1 MKASLQPYSYA
12 VLLERLEDVYE
23 VEFTWLKVEPLVEGL
38 VNLDRDT
45 QDFILGWALRLLT
58 TNVYISHEFI
68 IRVVE
73 ALDRLERRVIEA
85 WAVHAADTFDQ
96 QGLRPALAV
105 IQQVDSF
112 LESAHSHAEGVT
124 FAEVESI
131 LSTFVCGLSGR
142 RLKLAQGDSVY
153 TDSETLYLPN
163 ITAQL
168 VKSKDNFLLCKA
180 QVAFMWAQTRFGSFR
195 VDFAS
200 AFAAYPDPAQALAAF
215 HALDT
220 LRLEAYMERELP
232 GLWRDMQ
239 RLEQLHDEPACPSPD
254 KGRLGGVSSRLQS
267 PNATV
272 DDVLELIPQ
281 VLGLPLPQRIY
292 QPRLDPQAVTNCM
305 LARMEREK
313 ILLRVKLAELAK
325 EMGFDSAQPPEAA
338 QEGEEEKQEVAPP
351 EFELREM
358 QEGQGMELVLDDKPI
373 APPEEVKQLLTSIML
388 DWGDVPPEFLV
399 PAGDGEYDPSLYQKE
414 EKDIEDVWKGIYHE
428 EGAFLYREW
437 DFARQHYRKNWC
449 VVRELEL
456 SPGDPVF
463 VDKVL
468 DKYQGMIKHLR
479 RTFEAMRD
487 ENRLLKRQ
495 SQGDDVDIDALVEA
509 LADSR
514 DGREMSDKLFQHMHR
529 ADRSMAVMFMVDMSG
544 STKGWINEA
553 EREALVMLCEVL
565 EKLGD
570 SYAIY
575 GFSGIGRKRCEI
587 YRIKRFDDPYN
598 ADTKARIAG
607 IIPKDYT
614 RLGVAIRH
622 LTEKLNGIEAKTR
635 LLITLSDGKPE
646 DYFDIYNTQYGIE
659 DTRQALFEARR
670 TGIHPFCIT
679 IDQRGKDYLPHMYG
693 HANWVE
699 IDDVKKLPLKV
710 ADIYRRLTS

>member
-1 MKASLQPYSYA
+1 
-12 VLLERLEDVYE
+12 
-23 VEFTWLKVEPLVEGL
+23 
-38 VNLDRDT
+38 
-45 QDFILGWALRLLT
+45 
-58 TNVYISHEFI
+58 
-68 IRVVE
+68 
-73 ALDRLERRVIEA
+73 
-85 WAVHAADTFDQ
+85 
-96 QGLRPALAV
+96 
-105 IQQVDSF
+105 
-112 LESAHSHAEGVT
+112 
-124 FAEVESI
+124 
-131 LSTFVCGLSGR
+131 
-142 RLKLAQGDSVY
+142 
-153 TDSETLYLPN
+153 
-163 ITAQL
+163 
-168 VKSKDNFLLCKA
+168 
-180 QVAFMWAQTRFGSFR
+180 
-195 VDFAS
+195 
-200 AFAAYPDPAQALAAF
+200 
-215 HALDT
+215 
-220 LRLEAYMERELP
+220 
-232 GLWRDMQ
+232 
-239 RLEQLHDEPACPSPD
+239 
-254 KGRLGGVSSRLQS
+254 
-267 PNATV
+267 
-272 DDVLELIPQ
+272 ELIPQ

-292 QPRLDPQAVTNCM
+292 QPRLDPQAVTACM

-313 ILLRVKLAELAK
+313 ILLRVKLAELVK
-325 EMGFDSAQPPEAA
+325 EHQEETPPDLPLS
-338 QEGEEEKQEVAPP
+338 GEEEEKKAVEPP

-373 APPEEVKQLLTSIML
+373 APPEDVKQLLTSIML

-399 PAGDGEYDPSLYQKE
+399 PAGEGEYDPSLYQKE

-570 SYAIY
+570 QYAIY

-598 ADTKARIAG
+598 AATKARIAG

-622 LTEKLNGIEAKTR
+622 LTEKLNAVEAKTR

-710 ADIYRRLTS
+710 ADIYRRLTT

>member
-1 MKASLQPYSYA
+1 LKASLQPYSHET
-12 VLLERLEDVYE
+12 LLERLEELYE
-23 VEFTWLKVEPLVEGL
+23 VEFTWLKVEPLVAVL

-45 QDFILGWALRLLT
+45 QDFILGWAMRLLT

-85 WAVHAADTFDQ
+85 WAVHAADIFDQ
-96 QGLRPALAV
+96 QGLRPALMV

-112 LESAHSHAEGVT
+112 LENAHAHAEGIT

-168 VKSKDNFLLCKA
+168 IKSKDNFLLCKA

-239 RLEQLHDEPACPSPD
+239 RLEALDEAEKREDFCAFP
-254 KGRLGGVSSRLQS
+254 RLQS
-267 PNATV
+267 PDATV
-272 DDVLELIPQ
+272 NDVLELIPQ

-292 QPRLDPQAVTNCM
+292 QPRLDPQAVTACM

-313 ILLRVKLAELAK
+313 ILLRVKLAELVK
-325 EMGFDSAQPPEAA
+325 EHQEETPPDLPLS
-338 QEGEEEKQEVAPP
+338 GEEEEKKAVKPP

-373 APPEEVKQLLTSIML
+373 APPEDVKQLLTSIML

-399 PAGDGEYDPSLYQKE
+399 PAGEGEYDPSLYQKE

-570 SYAIY
+570 QYAIY

-598 ADTKARIAG
+598 AATKARIAG

-622 LTEKLNGIEAKTR
+622 LTEKLNAVEAKTR

>member
-1 MKASLQPYSYA
+1 
-12 VLLERLEDVYE
+12 
-23 VEFTWLKVEPLVEGL
+23 
-38 VNLDRDT
+38 
-45 QDFILGWALRLLT
+45 
-58 TNVYISHEFI
+58 
-68 IRVVE
+68 
-73 ALDRLERRVIEA
+73 VIEA

-96 QGLRPALAV
+96 LGLRPALAV

-112 LESAHSHAEGVT
+112 LENAHAHAEGVT

-163 ITAQL
+163 ITAKL
-168 VKSKDNFLLCKA
+168 IKSKDNFLLCKA

-195 VDFAS
+195 VDFAT
-200 AFAAYPDPAQALAAF
+200 AFAAYPDPALALAAF

-239 RLEQLHDEPACPSPD
+239 RLVALDEAE
-254 KGRLGGVSSRLQS
+254 KGGDLGCFPRLQS
-267 PNATV
+267 PDATV
-272 DDVLELIPQ
+272 NDVLALIPQ
-281 VLGLPLPQRIY
+281 VLGLDLPQRIY

-313 ILLRVKLAELAK
+313 ILLRVKLADLAK
-325 EMGFDSAQPPEAA
+325 EHKEETPPDLPLS
-338 QEGEEEKQEVAPP
+338 GEEQETKEVKPP
-351 EFELREM
+351 EFELREV

-373 APPEEVKQLLTSIML
+373 APPEDVKQLLTSIML

-570 SYAIY
+570 QYAIY

-710 ADIYRRLTS
+710 ADIYRRLTT

>member
-68 IRVVE
+68 IRVVD

-168 VKSKDNFLLCKA
+168 IKSKDNFLLCKA

-220 LRLEAYMERELP
+220 LRLEAHMERELP

-239 RLEQLHDEPACPSPD
+239 RIERLREEEEGVCNTPLQGIWAVCRGVLHTPS
-254 KGRLGGVSSRLQS
+254 S
-267 PNATV
+267 TI
-272 DDVLELIPQ
+272 DDVLALVPQ
-281 VLGLPLPQRIY
+281 VLGLPIPQPVY
-292 QPRLDPQAVTNCM
+292 QTQLNPAAVTACM

-313 ILLRVKLAELAK
+313 ILLRVKLAELMK

-338 QEGEEEKQEVAPP
+338 QEEKKEVEPP

-373 APPEEVKQLLTSIML
+373 APPEDVKQLLTSIML

-414 EKDIEDVWKGIYHE
+414 EKDVEDVWKGSYHE

-570 SYAIY
+570 QYAIY

-587 YRIKRFDDPYN
+587 YHIKHFDDPYN

-622 LTEKLNGIEAKTR
+622 LTEKLNAVEAKTR

-710 ADIYRRLTS
+710 ADIYRRLTT

>member
-1 MKASLQPYSYA
+1 M
-12 VLLERLEDVYE
+12 LERLEELYE
-23 VEFTWLKVEPLVEGL
+23 VEFTWLKVEQLVQGL
-38 VNLDRDT
+38 VNLDRNT
-45 QDFILGWALRLLT
+45 QDFILGWAERLLT

-112 LESAHSHAEGVT
+112 LESAHAHAEGVA
-124 FAEVESI
+124 FDEVESI

-142 RLKLAQGDSVY
+142 RLKLAQGDTVY

-163 ITAQL
+163 ITAKL

-195 VDFAS
+195 VDFATVL
-200 AFAAYPDPAQALAAF
+200 ADYPDREQALAAF

-239 RLEQLHDEPACPSPD
+239 RIERLRLDEMREEEGVCNTPLHGMWETCRGVLHTPS
-254 KGRLGGVSSRLQS
+254 S
-267 PNATV
+267 TIE
-272 DDVLELIPQ
+272 DVLALVPQ
-281 VLGLPLPQRIY
+281 VLGLPIPQPVY
-292 QPRLDPQAVTNCM
+292 QTRLNPEAVTACM

-313 ILLRVKLAELAK
+313 ILLRVKLAELVK
-325 EMGFDSAQPPEAA
+325 EHKEETPPDLPLS
-338 QEGEEEKQEVAPP
+338 GEEEEKKEVASP
-351 EFELREM
+351 EFEMREV

-373 APPEEVKQLLTSIML
+373 APPEDVKQLLTSIML

-449 VVRELEL
+449 VLRELEL
-456 SPGDPVF
+456 PPGDPAY

-514 DGREMSDKLFQHMHR
+514 DGSEMSDKLFQHMHR

-544 STKGWINEA
+544 STKGWINDA

-587 YRIKRFDDPYN
+587 YRIKAFDDLYN
-598 ADTKARIAG
+598 SATKARIAG
-607 IIPKDYT
+607 IVPKDYT

-622 LTEKLNGIEAKTR
+622 LTEKLNTVEAKTR

>member
-1 MKASLQPYSYA
+1 MKASLQPYAYA

-195 VDFAS
+195 VNFAS

-239 RLEQLHDEPACPSPD
+239 RIE
-254 KGRLGGVSSRLQS
+254 RLREEEEGVC
-267 PNATV
+267 NT
-272 DDVLELIPQ
+272 
-281 VLGLPLPQRIY
+281 PLPR
-292 QPRLDPQAVTNCM
+292 C
-305 LARMEREK
+305 
-313 ILLRVKLAELAK
+313 
-325 EMGFDSAQPPEAA
+325 
-338 QEGEEEKQEVAPP
+338 
-351 EFELREM
+351 
-358 QEGQGMELVLDDKPI
+358 
-373 APPEEVKQLLTSIML
+373 TS
-388 DWGDVPPEFLV
+388 
-399 PAGDGEYDPSLYQKE
+399 
-414 EKDIEDVWKGIYHE
+414 
-428 EGAFLYREW
+428 
-437 DFARQHYRKNWC
+437 
-449 VVRELEL
+449 
-456 SPGDPVF
+456 
-463 VDKVL
+463 
-468 DKYQGMIKHLR
+468 
-479 RTFEAMRD
+479 
-487 ENRLLKRQ
+487 
-495 SQGDDVDIDALVEA
+495 
-509 LADSR
+509 
-514 DGREMSDKLFQHMHR
+514 
-529 ADRSMAVMFMVDMSG
+529 
-544 STKGWINEA
+544 
-553 EREALVMLCEVL
+553 
-565 EKLGD
+565 
-570 SYAIY
+570 
-575 GFSGIGRKRCEI
+575 
-587 YRIKRFDDPYN
+587 
-598 ADTKARIAG
+598 
-607 IIPKDYT
+607 T
-614 RLGVAIRH
+614 RG
-622 LTEKLNGIEAKTR
+622 
-635 LLITLSDGKPE
+635 
-646 DYFDIYNTQYGIE
+646 
-659 DTRQALFEARR
+659 
-670 TGIHPFCIT
+670 
-679 IDQRGKDYLPHMYG
+679 
-693 HANWVE
+693 
-699 IDDVKKLPLKV
+699 
-710 ADIYRRLTS
+710 

>member
-1 MKASLQPYSYA
+1 MNVSAQSHSHNT
-12 VLLERLEDVYE
+12 LLARLEELYE
-23 VEFTWLKVEPLVEGL
+23 VEFTFLNVDKLVERL
-38 VNLDRDT
+38 LPLERDT
-45 QDFILGWALRLLT
+45 QDFILDWAVRLLS
-58 TNVYISHEFI
+58 TNLYISHEFI
-68 IRVVE
+68 IRVVD

-96 QGLRPALAV
+96 LGLRPALAV

-112 LESAHSHAEGVT
+112 LENAHAHAEGVT

-163 ITAQL
+163 ITAKL

-239 RLEQLHDEPACPSPD
+239 RLAALDEAQKSED
-254 KGRLGGVSSRLQS
+254 LGCFPRLQS
-267 PNATV
+267 PDATV
-272 DDVLELIPQ
+272 NDVLGLIPQ
-281 VLGLPLPQRIY
+281 VLGLNLPQRIY
-292 QPRLDPQAVTNCM
+292 QPRLDPEAVTTCM

-313 ILLRVKLAELAK
+313 ILLRVKLAELTKEHKEETPPDLPLSGEEQEAK
-325 EMGFDSAQPPEAA
+325 EV
-338 QEGEEEKQEVAPP
+338 KPP
-351 EFELREM
+351 EFELREV
-358 QEGQGMELVLDDKPI
+358 QEGQGMELVLEDKPI
-373 APPEEVKQLLTSIML
+373 APPEDVKQLLTSIML

-399 PAGDGEYDPSLYQKE
+399 PAGEGEYDPSLYQKE
-414 EKDIEDVWKGIYHE
+414 EKDVEDVWKGSYHE
-428 EGAFLYREW
+428 EGAFLYGEW

-570 SYAIY
+570 QYAIY

-622 LTEKLNGIEAKTR
+622 LTAKLNAVEAKTR

-710 ADIYRRLTS
+710 ADIYRRLTT